1 MPEAYARSGHV
12 AQARSAVE
20 HHAVEHLVHRAR
32 RLGTARLADHLG
44 GTARNRHVVWNRID
58 HHRTRGNARAVP
70 DLDVAEDFC
79 TRADHHA
86 VADFR
91 MTVLMLL
98 AGAAEGNVMQ
108 DRHVVVDHRR
118 LADDEPRGMVE
129 EDAAA
134 DARGRIDVALE
145 NDRRAALQ
153 IHRKVLA
160 TLAQKP
166 MRQPVRLN
174 GVKTFVIKYRL
185 AETLRCWVTVDGRNY
200 IGAKAFA
207 ELRLILER
215 VVIGLPDQIGGDVGM
230 IEPLRDAMHGR
241 VFETIVMQDVLIH
254 EGGEF
259 GLAPRHLFRLS
270 ADARPYG
277 IDFIDRRG
285 LPRLLVSHVHLQLA
299 WR

>member
-20 HHAVEHLVHRAR
+20 HHVVEHLVHRAR
-32 RLGTARLADHLG
+32 RLGTPRLADHLG
-44 GTARNRHVVWNRID
+44 GNAGNRHVVRNRLD
-58 HHRTRGNARAVP
+58 HHRTGGNARAVP

-79 TRADHHA
+79 TGSDHHA
-86 VADFR
+86 AADFR
-91 MTVLMLL
+91 MPVLMLL
-98 AGAAEGNVMQ
+98 ASAAKRHVMQ

-118 LADDEPRGMVE
+118 LADDEPGRMVE

-134 DARGRIDVALE
+134 DARGWIDVALE

-185 AETLRCWVTVDGRNY
+185 AQTLGCGVTVDGRNY

-215 VVIGLPDQIGGDVGM
+215 VVIGLPDQIGGAGGM
-230 IEPLRDAMHGR
+230 VEPLPNAMDYR
-241 VFETIVMQDVLIH
+241 VF
-254 EGGEF
+254 
-259 GLAPRHLFRLS
+259 A
-270 ADARPYG
+270 
-277 IDFIDRRG
+277 
-285 LPRLLVSHVHLQLA
+285 
-299 WR
+299 